1 MKKLFYSLLT
11 LAMTAFMFT
20 SCESVPAPYDDP
32 NYNKGGGGSTQVDP
46 TGQGTEDDPFNVIA
60 AINYA
65 KNLEVGAESDRN
77 IYIKGI
83 VVSIAENYTTQYG
96 NARFYISDDGTAK
109 NQFLVYRAL
118 YLGNKKYTDGDILAE
133 GDTVVIC
140 GIVTNYNGTLET
152 QQNTAFLYS
161 LNGKS
166 EGGGGG
172 ATGEAKGSGTLEDPY
187 NPAGVIAY
195 INSLGADNESPNDV
209 YIKGKVG
216 SITEQYGTQ
225 YGNAT
230 FTIVEEGAEGTPFT
244 IFRALY
250 LGNKKYTSGDLLKE
264 GDDVIVCGRVVNY
277 RGNTPETA
285 QGKAFLYSL
294 NGKSEGGGGGG
305 GATGEAKGDGTLNN
319 PYNPAGVIA
328 YINSLGADNESPKD
342 VYIKGNVNAITEQ
355 YGTQY
360 GNATFTIVEKGAEG
374 TAFTVFRA
382 LYLGNQK
389 YTSGDL
395 LKEGDEVIVC
405 GRVVNYKGNT
415 PETAQGKAY
424 LYSLNGKTGGGDTP
438 PPSGEAKGS
447 GTLADPY
454 NAVAANNFASSL
466 AADAKSDKDVYIKGK
481 ISKIANNGEFGTQYG
496 NATFYISDDG
506 TTNNEF
512 YVFRTLYLG
521 NKKYDNANDPNIKVG
536 DEVIICGKVTNY
548 KGNTPETSAN
558 ESYIYS
564 LNGKTE
570 GGGGGG
576 DTPQGAGTYESPLT
590 VPQAIALAE
599 ADAAWVKGY
608 IVGFIEGQVISSG
621 AKFSADGAG
630 NTNLLIA
637 ASASEK
643 DVSKCMPIQLSR
655 DYRADFALDANPG
668 MLGKEVIM
676 AGQLTKYFGVPGIKT
691 PTYMEANGKKVGN
704 RVKFRKRR

>member
-1 MKKLFYSLLT
+1 MKKLFYSLFT
-11 LAMTAFMFT
+11 LATTAVMFT

-32 NYNKGGGGSTQVDP
+32 NNNPGGGGTVVVDP
-46 TGQGTEDDPFNVIA
+46 VGDGTQENPYNVIA

-65 KNLEVGAESDRN
+65 KTLDVGAESERD
-77 IYIKGI
+77 IYIKGV

-109 NQFLVYRAL
+109 NQFLIYRAL

-133 GDTVVIC
+133 GDTVIIC
-140 GIVTNYNGTLET
+140 GKVTNYNGTLET
-152 QQNTAFLYS
+152 QQNKAFLYS

-166 EGGGGG
+166 EGGGGGGG

-195 INSLGADNESPNDV
+195 INTLGADVESANNV
-209 YIKGKVG
+209 YIKGKVA

-230 FTIVEEGAEGTPFT
+230 FNIVEEGAEGTPFT
-244 IFRALY
+244 VFRALY
-250 LGNKKYTSGDLLKE
+250 LGNKKYTSGDVLKE
-264 GDDVIVCGRVVNY
+264 GDEVVVCGKVVNY
-277 RGNTPETA
+277 KGNTPETA

-294 NGKSEGGGGGG
+294 NGKSESGGGDTPTP
-305 GATGEAKGDGTLNN
+305 TGEEKGDGTLNN
-319 PYNPAGVIA
+319 P
-328 YINSLGADNESPKD
+328 
-342 VYIKGNVNAITEQ
+342 
-355 YGTQY
+355 
-360 GNATFTIVEKGAEG
+360 F
-374 TAFTVFRA
+374 
-382 LYLGNQK
+382 
-389 YTSGDL
+389 
-395 LKEGDEVIVC
+395 
-405 GRVVNYKGNT
+405 
-415 PETAQGKAY
+415 
-424 LYSLNGKTGGGDTP
+424 
-438 PPSGEAKGS
+438 
-447 GTLADPY
+447 
-454 NAVAANNFASSL
+454 NAVAANNFASKL

-496 NATFYISDDG
+496 NASFYISDDG

-521 NKKYDNANDPNIKVG
+521 NKKYDNTSDPNIKVG

-576 DTPQGAGTYESPLT
+576 GDTPQGAGTYETPLT
-590 VPQAIALAE
+590 VSQAIALAE
-599 ADAAWVKGY
+599 AEAAWVKGY
-608 IVGFIEGQVISSG
+608 IVGYVTGQVLSSG
-621 AKFSADGAG
+621 ARFTSTAPEGETVS

-637 ASASEK
+637 ASASET
-643 DVSKCMPIQLSR
+643 DVNKCMPIQLSR

-676 AGQLTKYFGVPGIKT
+676 AGQLTKYFGAAGIKS
-691 PTYMEANGKKVGN
+691 PTYMEANGKSVGN
-704 RVKFRKRR
+704 KAKYRKR

>member
-1 MKKLFYSLLT
+1 MKKLFYSLFT
-11 LAMTAFMFT
+11 LAIAAFTFT

-32 NYNKGGGGSTQVDP
+32 NLNPGGGSTVVVDP
-46 TGQGTEDDPFNVIA
+46 TGDGTVESPYNVIA

-65 KNLEVGAESDRN
+65 KNLEVGAESDRD
-77 IYIKGI
+77 IYIKGV

-109 NQFLVYRAL
+109 NQFLIYRAL
-118 YLGNKKYTDGDILAE
+118 YLGNKKYTDGDVLVE
-133 GDTVVIC
+133 GDTVIIC
-140 GIVTNYNGTLET
+140 GRVTNYNGTLET
-152 QQNTAFLYS
+152 QQNKAFLYS

-166 EGGGGG
+166 EGGGSGGG

-195 INSLGADNESPNDV
+195 INTLGADVESANNV
-209 YIKGKVG
+209 YIKGKVA

-230 FTIVEEGAEGTPFT
+230 FNIVEEGAEGTPFT
-244 IFRALY
+244 VFRALY
-250 LGNKKYTSGDLLKE
+250 LGNKKYTSGDVLKE
-264 GDDVIVCGRVVNY
+264 GDEVVVCGKVVNY
-277 RGNTPETA
+277 KGNTPETA

-294 NGKSEGGGGGG
+294 NGKSEGGGGDTPTP
-305 GATGEAKGDGTLNN
+305 TGEEKGDGTLNN
-319 PYNPAGVIA
+319 P
-328 YINSLGADNESPKD
+328 
-342 VYIKGNVNAITEQ
+342 
-355 YGTQY
+355 
-360 GNATFTIVEKGAEG
+360 F
-374 TAFTVFRA
+374 
-382 LYLGNQK
+382 
-389 YTSGDL
+389 
-395 LKEGDEVIVC
+395 
-405 GRVVNYKGNT
+405 
-415 PETAQGKAY
+415 
-424 LYSLNGKTGGGDTP
+424 
-438 PPSGEAKGS
+438 
-447 GTLADPY
+447 
-454 NAVAANNFASSL
+454 NAVAANNFASKL

-496 NATFYISDDG
+496 NASFYISDDG

-521 NKKYDNANDPNIKVG
+521 NKKYDNTSDPNIKVG

-570 GGGGGG
+570 GGGGG

-590 VPQAIALAE
+590 VSQAISLGN
-599 ADAAWVKGY
+599 ADAVWVKGY
-608 IVGFIEGQVISSG
+608 VVGFVSGQVLSSG
-621 AKFSADGAG
+621 ATFSAEGAV

-637 ASASEK
+637 ESATETN
-643 DVSKCMPIQLSR
+643 VSRCMPIQLSR

-668 MLGKEVIM
+668 LLGKEIIM
-676 AGQLTKYFGVPGIKT
+676 AGQLTAYFSVPGIKS
-691 PTYMEANGKKVGN
+691 PTYMEANGKSVGN
-704 RVKFRKRR
+704 KVKYRKR

>member
-1 MKKLFYSLLT
+1 MKKLFYSLFT
-11 LAMTAFMFT
+11 LAMTAVMFT

-32 NYNKGGGGSTQVDP
+32 NNNPGGGGTVVVDP
-46 TGQGTEDDPFNVIA
+46 VGDGTQENPYNVIA

-65 KNLEVGAESDRN
+65 KTLDVGAESERD
-77 IYIKGI
+77 IYIKGV

-109 NQFLVYRAL
+109 NQFLIYRAL

-133 GDTVVIC
+133 GDTVIIC
-140 GIVTNYNGTLET
+140 GKVTNYNGTLET
-152 QQNTAFLYS
+152 QQNKAFLYS

-166 EGGGGG
+166 EGGGGGGG

-195 INSLGADNESPNDV
+195 INTLGADVESANNV
-209 YIKGKVG
+209 YIKGKVA

-230 FTIVEEGAEGTPFT
+230 FNIVEEGAEGTPFT
-244 IFRALY
+244 VFRALY
-250 LGNKKYTSGDLLKE
+250 LGNKKYTSGDVLKE
-264 GDDVIVCGRVVNY
+264 GDEVVVCGKVVNY
-277 RGNTPETA
+277 KGNTPETA

-294 NGKSEGGGGGG
+294 NGKSEGGGGDTPTP
-305 GATGEAKGDGTLNN
+305 TGEEKGDGTLNN
-319 PYNPAGVIA
+319 P
-328 YINSLGADNESPKD
+328 
-342 VYIKGNVNAITEQ
+342 
-355 YGTQY
+355 
-360 GNATFTIVEKGAEG
+360 F
-374 TAFTVFRA
+374 
-382 LYLGNQK
+382 
-389 YTSGDL
+389 
-395 LKEGDEVIVC
+395 
-405 GRVVNYKGNT
+405 
-415 PETAQGKAY
+415 
-424 LYSLNGKTGGGDTP
+424 
-438 PPSGEAKGS
+438 
-447 GTLADPY
+447 
-454 NAVAANNFASSL
+454 NAVAANNFASKL

-496 NATFYISDDG
+496 NASFYISDDG
-506 TTNNEF
+506 TSNNEF

-521 NKKYDNANDPNIKVG
+521 NKKYDNTSDPNIKVG

-576 DTPQGAGTYESPLT
+576 GDTPQGAGTYENPLT

-599 ADAAWVKGY
+599 AEAAWVKGY
-608 IVGFIEGQVISSG
+608 IVGYVTGQVLSSG
-621 AKFSADGAG
+621 ARFTSTAPEGETVS

-637 ASASEK
+637 ASASET
-643 DVSKCMPIQLSR
+643 DVNKCMPIQLSR

-676 AGQLTKYFGVPGIKT
+676 AGQLTKYFGAAGIKS
-691 PTYMEANGKKVGN
+691 PTYMEANGKSVGN
-704 RVKFRKRR
+704 KAKYRKR